1 MGRGHPQKRLGEG
14 WCVSPALCV
23 GAALSCVCLEDGC
36 PHSCVLGVVVLR
48 VTVPVSELP
57 VVSLCVGVSVL
68 QGCGSV

>member
-1 MGRGHPQKRLGEG
+1 MAEATTSSARVR
-14 WCVSPALCV
+14 V
-23 GAALSCVCLEDGC
+23 GVCLQLRASQAALPCVCLEDGC

-57 VVSLCVGVSVL
+57 VVSLRVGVSVL